1 MNNHPNR
8 LIPVVYGAFVMTMI
22 AVLPVINFIN
32 LFFCAGIFIGG
43 MAGVY
48 SYNKQIAGTGISLT
62 SKDGVRT
69 GILIWLLAGIL
80 VSLINFLFMIMSKQN
95 PVDEALKLM
104 NNMALPPEV
113 MNQMNKFSDE
123 FNKFGFSPTIS
134 IITLFSNLVIYPLF
148 GMLGAILAVSI
159 INKRKKKNIIQQ

>member
-1 MNNHPNR
+1 
-8 LIPVVYGAFVMTMI
+8 MTMI

-32 LFFCAGIFIGG
+32 LFFCAGIIIGG
-43 MAGVY
+43 MAGVF
-48 SYNKQIAGTGISLT
+48 SYNKQIAGTGINLT
-62 SKDGVRT
+62 SKDGVMT
-69 GILIWLLAGIL
+69 GILSGLLAGIF

-104 NNMALPPEV
+104 NNMTLPPEV